1 MEEKNN
7 TKQWVVAAIIL
18 VVVVLLFM
26 LAFSG
31 KKEPAP
37 TVTAPETKA
46 EATAP
51 AAEQDKPSAVEKAA
65 EQRKQPEE
73 KQKPAKESQAVSEE
87 ASGAVAAK
95 AGSETPKP
103 QKKAIKVEP
112 QNVVLTF
119 TATSEKDFNYE
130 VFYTVEREVWFDA
143 GHMVEYPGKAGTH
156 RYSIVIPSD
165 EVYRIR
171 LDFASNPG
179 TVTVKDIY
187 LMGAQRADL
196 NQFGEYELNQIDK
209 AVVNEDGSFTIISA
223 QDDPYMAYRSPLL
236 PE

>member
-7 TKQWVVAAIIL
+7 MKQWVVAAIIL
-18 VVVVLLFM
+18 VVAVLLFM

-31 KKEPAP
+31 KKETAP

-51 AAEQDKPSAVEKAA
+51 AAEQ
-65 EQRKQPEE
+65 RKQPEE
-73 KQKPAKESQAVSEE
+73 KQMPAKESQAVSEE
-87 ASGAVAAK
+87 ASDAVVAA

-143 GHMVEYPGKAGTH
+143 GHMVEYPGKSGTH